1 MEGNKENKNVSIL
14 YTTVIAV
21 AVLFVLWYILRTYNN
36 DSGFDIDNILDIII
50 NNKKNASDK

>member
-14 YTTVIAV
+14 YTTIIAV
-21 AVLFVLWYILRTYNN
+21 AVLFVLWYILRTYHN
-36 DSGFDIDNILDIII
+36 DSSFDMDNILDIII